1 MEKGQPLATLYA
13 THAGLLAEPAAL
25 LRQSITIAA
34 APPEPVQLV
43 SRVFNRESTEV
54 YLRDAGSA
62 ASGF

>member
-1 MEKGQPLATLYA
+1 VEKGQPLATLYA
-13 THAGLLAEPAAL
+13 TRAELLAEPAAIL
-25 LRQSITIAA
+25 HQAITLSP
-34 APPEPVQLV
+34 APPQVVQLV